1 MIAYTMPTTKS
12 KKRFGASQTCSRLLS
27 HSKCSKFAL
36 IIGLTLIFLA
46 NIFDV
51 GMMNSAH
58 AQNPTNPNLSL
69 IWDSGQ
75 DTPIISDDEN
85 SHTDR
90 TGKLRYSDSGLYEA
104 VATTYRNERFI
115 RTSRREQIA
124 SRRNVDNRNFDVGK
138 GLFEHGHWEFRNPTA
153 AKCVD
158 DSSRFCADV
167 KFVVDKDAVKKLE
180 GATIRNTI
188 VLQYVVPM
196 PNRAGSIF
204 YEDSGVSIRLNAI
217 IQGQS
222 QVEITWDQGSTGEI
236 NWENNGTYPDLT
248 GRIHRYDK
256 AETIQTTIATVEIE
270 GIPSTT
276 RPTTTTNGDP
286 STTSCMIN
294 NLEAMIYGSNLPHG
308 TWCVAT
314 DYSSFVF
321 RPNADAINRFQ
332 QGDLFTSR
340 LMVSITPTG
349 NTNASATHMIEV
361 EIGRRISLT
370 LTLDTGSE
378 EIISDGTSTTYAIRE
393 GTIAIS
399 GGVSS
404 NYDIEGEASQ
414 KLSTATTST
423 TATGLMS
430 SNDADYDVVGSHGAL
445 SYGDWYVAKDHS
457 EFQFRPHAMNIN
469 GVEFGKTYIT
479 TLTLRYITHDG
490 NNQNIK
496 TRAETT
502 ITLEITRQLQFDI
515 EFTTNDINRDE
526 LVINSGETIL
536 AEYAASGEIMN
547 PPDGSSNRI
556 ESILERK
563 NNGNPIELTIK

>member
-1 MIAYTMPTTKS
+1 MASLMLICVTNL
-12 KKRFGASQTCSRLLS
+12 FG
-27 HSKCSKFAL
+27 
-36 IIGLTLIFLA
+36 I
-46 NIFDV
+46 NV
-51 GMMNSAH
+51 MNFAH
-58 AQNPTNPNLSL
+58 AQSPPTNPNLSL
-69 IWDSGQ
+69 MWDSGQ

-85 SHTDR
+85 THTDR

-115 RTSRREQIA
+115 QTSRREQVA
-124 SRRNVDNRNFDVGK
+124 SRRNLDNRNFDVGK
-138 GLFEHGHWEFRNPTA
+138 GLFEHGHWEIRNPTA
-153 AKCVD
+153 AKCTD
-158 DSSRFCADV
+158 DNRRFCADV
-167 KFVVDKDAVKKLE
+167 KFVVDKAAVKDLE

-222 QVEITWDQGSTGEI
+222 QVEISWDQGSTGEI

-314 DYSSFVF
+314 DYSSYVF
-321 RPNADAINRFQ
+321 RPNADAINSFQ

-340 LMVSITPTG
+340 LIVSINPTG

-361 EIGRRISLT
+361 KIGRRISLT

-414 KLSTATTST
+414 KLSTSYNVNNCNWFDFVKRC
-423 TATGLMS
+423 GLRCCWFTWS
-430 SNDADYDVVGSHGAL
+430 IKLRRLVCCQRPQRIPIQ
-445 SYGDWYVAKDHS
+445 AKC
-457 EFQFRPHAMNIN
+457 
-469 GVEFGKTYIT
+469 
-479 TLTLRYITHDG
+479 
-490 NNQNIK
+490 
-496 TRAETT
+496 
-502 ITLEITRQLQFDI
+502 
-515 EFTTNDINRDE
+515 DE
-526 LVINSGETIL
+526 CQQG
-536 AEYAASGEIMN
+536 
-547 PPDGSSNRI
+547 
-556 ESILERK
+556 
-563 NNGNPIELTIK
+563 